1 MKAVVQRVKSAKVTI
16 DGKINGQ
23 IQKGLLVL
31 LGITHSDDSKTID
44 WMCNKLLNLRI
55 FNDDN
60 DKMNLSVSDIEGGIL
75 VISNFTLYA
84 DARKGFRPSYTD
96 AAPPEVSE
104 PIYNQF
110 MLALKNSTNLSI
122 QEGIF
127 GAMMDV
133 ELINDGPVTIIIE
146 K

>member
-31 LGITHSDDSKTID
+31 LGITHDDDSKTID

-55 FNDDN
+55 FNDEN
-60 DKMNLSVSDIEGGIL
+60 DKMNLSVTDINGGIL

-104 PIYNQF
+104 PIYDQF
-110 MLALKNSTNLSI
+110 MNTLKGSTNLLI
-122 QEGIF
+122 QEGVF

-133 ELINDGPVTIIIE
+133 ELTNDGPVTIIIE